1 VADSK
6 IFVICSDIFL
16 TLHFSFTFKCEL
28 IKLIII
34 IIIITKV
41 FWAHL
46 KKLNALTLL

>member
-1 VADSK
+1 MADSK

-34 IIIITKV
+34 IIITKV